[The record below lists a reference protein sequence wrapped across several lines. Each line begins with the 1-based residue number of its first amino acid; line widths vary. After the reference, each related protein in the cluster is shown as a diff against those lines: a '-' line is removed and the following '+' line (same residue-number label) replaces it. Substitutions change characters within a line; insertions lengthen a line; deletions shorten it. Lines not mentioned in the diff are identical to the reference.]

1 MRKTN
6 ETWLVFSR
14 AMRLS
19 LRNPIWV
26 ILGLMQPILYL
37 ALFGPLLEP
46 VASAP
51 GFPPGDA
58 WQVFVPGLLVQLG
71 MFGAAFVGFGLIAE
85 WRAGVV
91 ERMRVTPASRG
102 ALLLGRVLRDVVV
115 LVVQGAV
122 LIGSAVIFFGLDAPL
137 QSLLTGLAIVALL
150 GAAFSALSY
159 GAALKMKSED
169 AFAPLINGVIVPVL
183 LLSGI
188 LLPMTLAPNWLQTLA
203 AANPLTHIVDGVR
216 AVFRGEIGS
225 SESLLGAG
233 LTVALLVVG
242 VFYGARVFRRES
254 A

>member
-1 MRKTN
+1 MQFLT

-19 LRNPIWV
+19 LRNPVWV
-26 ILGLMQPILYL
+26 ILGLIQPILYL
-37 ALFGPLLEP
+37 TLFGPLLEP

-91 ERMRVTPASRG
+91 ERRRVTPASRG

-115 LVVQGAV
+115 LVVQGAI
-122 LIGSAVIFFGLDAPL
+122 LIGSAVLFFGLDVPAEG
-137 QSLLTGLAIVALL
+137 LLTGLVIVAVL
-150 GAAFSALSY
+150 GGAFSALSY

-169 AFAPLINGVIVPVL
+169 AFAPLINGLIVPVL

-188 LLPMTLAPNWLQTLA
+188 LLPMSLAPGWLQTLA
-203 AANPLTHIVDGVR
+203 DVNPLTHVVDGVR
-216 AVFRGEIGS
+216 AVFRGEMGS
-225 SESLLGAG
+225 SDALLGAAIT
-233 LTVALLVVG
+233 LVLLVIG
-242 VFYGARVFRRES
+242 VLYGRWVFRKES

>member
-1 MRKTN
+1 MRFLID
-6 ETWLVFSR
+6 TWLVFSR

-19 LRNPIWV
+19 LRNPVWV
-26 ILGLMQPILYL
+26 ILGLIQPILYL
-37 ALFGPLLEP
+37 TLFGPLLEP

-58 WQVFVPGLLVQLG
+58 WLVFVPGLLVQLG

-102 ALLLGRVLRDVVV
+102 ALLIGRVLRDVVV
-115 LVVQGAV
+115 LVVQGAI
-122 LIGSAVIFFGLDAPL
+122 LIGAAQLFGLEAPL
-137 QSLLTGLAIVALL
+137 GSLLTGLAIVALL

-159 GAALKMKSED
+159 GAALKLKSED
-169 AFAPLINGVIVPVL
+169 AFAPLLNGLIVPVL

-188 LLPMTLAPNWLQTLA
+188 LLPMTLAPRWLRTLA
-203 AANPLTHIVDGVR
+203 DFNPLTHVVDGVR
-216 AVFRGEIGS
+216 AVFRGEMAGG
-225 SESLLGAG
+225 ESLIGIAV
-233 LTVALLVVG
+233 TVALVALGLV
-242 VFYGARVFRRES
+242 YGARVFRRES

>member
-1 MRKTN
+1 MRFMTD
-6 ETWLVFSR
+6 TWLVFSR

-19 LRNPIWV
+19 LRNPVWV
-26 ILGLMQPILYL
+26 ILGLIQPILYL
-37 ALFGPLLEP
+37 TLFGPLLEP

-102 ALLLGRVLRDVVV
+102 ALLLGRVIRDVVV
-115 LVVQGAV
+115 LVVQGSILVLAAV
-122 LIGSAVIFFGLDAPL
+122 LFFDLDVPVG
-137 QSLLTGLAIVALL
+137 SLLIGLAVVALL
-150 GAAFSALSY
+150 GGAFGALSY

-169 AFAPLINGVIVPVL
+169 AFAPFINGLVLPVL

-188 LLPMTLAPNWLQTLA
+188 LLPMSLAPDWLQTLA
-203 AANPLTHIVDGVR
+203 DANPLTHIVDGVR
-216 AVFRGEIGS
+216 AVFRDEVTSG
-225 SESLLGAG
+225 ESLLGMG
-233 LTVALLVVG
+233 LTIALLVLG
-242 VFYGARVFRRES
+242 TIYGARVFRKES